1 MAKIEN
7 TKKSAEETIIAL
19 YNLQK
24 VRSKIDEINRIKGEL
39 PYEVQDLSDELEGLR
54 TRLNTLISRVDEISK
69 LTKSNKVFIE
79 ECKES
84 IKKYQEQQENVRN
97 NREYDAISKEVEYKE
112 LEILAYEKQIKA
124 IVAESK
130 EKKAKIEVSKMEI
143 EDKEVALK
151 EKQEELESIDRETA
165 EEVSELEA
173 TASEIEP
180 HIEDRLL
187 AAFNK
192 LRAGMNNGLAV
203 VTIKRDA
210 CGGCFNRIPPQRQL
224 DIHMSKSVIVCEYC
238 GRILV
243 SDLLDNPEQEQ

>member
-1 MAKIEN
+1 
-7 TKKSAEETIIAL
+7 
-19 YNLQK
+19 K

>member
-1 MAKIEN
+1 MAKTEN
-7 TKKSAEETIIAL
+7 TKKGAEETIIAL

-39 PYEVQDLSDELEGLR
+39 PYEVQDLSDELEGLK
-54 TRLNTLISRVDEISK
+54 TRLNTLVSRVDEISK

-79 ECKES
+79 ECKDA

-124 IVAESK
+124 IAAESK
-130 EKKAKIEVSKMEI
+130 EKKAKIEASKSEI
-143 EDKEVALK
+143 EDKEIALK
-151 EKQEELESIDRETA
+151 DKQEELASIDRETA
-165 EEVSELEA
+165 DEIAELDTTA
-173 TASEIEP
+173 TEIETN
-180 HIEDRLL
+180 IEGRLL

-224 DIHMSKSVIVCEYC
+224 DIQMSKNVIVCEYC

-243 SDLLDNPEQEQ
+243 SDLLEDQGV